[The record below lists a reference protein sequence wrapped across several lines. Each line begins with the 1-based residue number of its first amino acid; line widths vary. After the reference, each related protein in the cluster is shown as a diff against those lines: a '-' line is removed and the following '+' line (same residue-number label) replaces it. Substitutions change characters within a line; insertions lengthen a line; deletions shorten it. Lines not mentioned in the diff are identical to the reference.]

1 MSQPSKRTNTTST
14 IDVDRYID
22 HIADTDKRIA
32 LIRLRAVIRQAAPK
46 AEEKIS
52 YGMIAY
58 FHDGMLVGFAAFK
71 GHCGFYIMSPSTTK
85 RFATKLKGFSTA
97 AATVR
102 FTPERPIPAA
112 LVKAI
117 VKARMRENRGRA

>member
-1 MSQPSKRTNTTST
+1 MKNTTSSS
-14 IDVDRYID
+14 DVDQYID
-22 HIADTDKRIA
+22 GIDDVKKRVA
-32 LIRLRAVIRQAAPK
+32 LSRLRIIIREAAPD
-46 AEEKIS
+46 AEERIS
-52 YGMIAY
+52 YGMVAY
-58 FHDGMLVGFAAFK
+58 FQHGMLVGFAAFK